1 MIKYEDILAEVAAG
15 KSIEEIGVEITT
27 MLNKA
32 MTEQKEA
39 EAKEQKEREL
49 NDLAEVMRDAMV
61 EYIKLAHPEYAE
73 TMDNAHMTVE
83 DVRFSLDACA
93 PILGF
98 AKALTSQ
105 KKETSADDVIA
116 DFLTAMG
123 L

>member
-15 KSIEEIGVEITT
+15 KSIEEIGVEIST

-39 EAKEQKEREL
+39 EAKEQKEKEL
-49 NDLAEVMRDAMV
+49 NGLAEVMRDAMV
-61 EYIKLAHPEYAE
+61 EYIKLAHPEYA
-73 TMDNAHMTVE
+73 DIVDMTVE
-83 DVRFSLDACA
+83 DVRVSLDACA

-98 AKALTSQ
+98 AKTFASQ
-105 KKETSADDVIA
+105 KKESNADDVIA

>member
-15 KSIEEIGVEITT
+15 KSIEEIGTEITT

-61 EYIKLAHPEYAE
+61 EYIKLTHPEYA
-73 TMDNAHMTVE
+73 DIVDMTVE
-83 DVRFSLDACA
+83 DERVSLDACM
-93 PILGF
+93 PILGLAMTF
-98 AKALTSQ
+98 ASQ
-105 KKETSADDVIA
+105 KNESSADDVIA
-116 DFLTAMG
+116 SFLASMG